1 MRKFILIFAVS
12 IVQLT
17 YAQTLEEKG
26 PIITP
31 GVLKIETFYRDSV
44 KLLNNMIY
52 LKSLDLKIVDSLFIP
67 CDNYS
72 QFTKEIKSRG
82 YYPQETYGIIYMDSY
97 PIKNGYYKVY
107 CNDNW
112 YYVNNVEGFTLYMP
126 WDDFIMH
133 IVSVGSTAGNP
144 LRKQPSVASQI
155 MNYDYPNVRM
165 VPKKVQG
172 EWLYVDVY
180 DIELADLLGDGWLR
194 WRNKSDLLVE
204 LHYAH

>member
-1 MRKFILIFAVS
+1 MRKFILIFAVL

-26 PIITP
+26 SIITP

-52 LKSLDLKIVDSLFIP
+52 LKSLDQKIVDSLFIP
-67 CDNYS
+67 CDDYS

-82 YYPQETYGIIYMDSY
+82 YYPQETYGIIYIDSY
-97 PIKNGYYKVY
+97 PIEDGYYKVY

-133 IVSVGSTAGNP
+133 IVSVGTTARNP
-144 LRKQPSVASQI
+144 LRKQPSIESQK

-172 EWLYVDVY
+172 EWLYVAVY
-180 DIELADLLGDGWLR
+180 DIELTDLLGAGWLR
-194 WRNKSDLLVE
+194 WSNKSDLLVE